1 MQKLFF
7 ILPVLSLLFSCALFD
22 GIDSREEVTGYLYI
36 VGGVATSS
44 DAENID
50 PELDVPD
57 DGIHLRSVLI
67 ADVDEQTN
75 TISNWRRARTT
86 LPSHHFANEG
96 VLHWSYLNNNT
107 HVYNGRLY
115 AGPAA
120 YNAEENSVR
129 PTDFVV
135 WADIDPSTGDLSAF
149 EHSDRLPDPPGNQ
162 RISASTIMEVNE
174 QPYYY
179 VMGGNTDE
187 DVTDWIA
194 YAEIDKETG
203 AIGEWSLA
211 ETKLLTPDWF
221 NAATNHQGRLIH
233 ASGHGRTDQMAIDFV
248 TPDQDGNISDNWG
261 NITYST
267 DYARR
272 WDYVMLEASVNE
284 TDYLYLLGGA
294 AEDVFVTDRVDYG
307 VFSDGVP
314 ADWEQGEPLPR
325 PGRRFAGAALNDT
338 LFLFG
343 GTVEDSDLGTDDIFI
358 GTVSANGEVEW
369 TVSSDSMYQA
379 RTFHGAAIYEKE

>member
-1 MQKLFF
+1 MQKLFLV
-7 ILPVLSLLFSCALFD
+7 LPALFFLFSCTLFQ
-22 GIDSREEVTGYLYI
+22 GVDSEKAVTGYLYI
-36 VGGVATSS
+36 VGGVAASS

-67 ADVDEQTN
+67 ADVDAQTKA
-75 TISNWRRARTT
+75 ISNWRRASST
-86 LPSHHFANEG
+86 LPSHHFSDGG

-135 WADIDPSTGDLSAF
+135 RADIDPSTGDLSAF
-149 EHSDRLPDPPGNQ
+149 EHSERLPDPPGNQ

-187 DVTDWIA
+187 GTTPWIV

-203 AIGEWSLA
+203 VLGEWSLA
-211 ETKLLTPDWF
+211 DTKLLSPDWF
-221 NAATNHQGRLIH
+221 NAATHHHDRLIH
-233 ASGHGRTDQMAIDFV
+233 VTGHGRTDQMGIDIV
-248 TPDQDGNISDNWG
+248 RPDDDGNITEDWISL
-261 NITYST
+261 TYST
-267 DYARR
+267 DYLRR
-272 WDYVMLEASVNE
+272 WDYVLLKATVNE
-284 TDYLYLLGGA
+284 MDYLYLLGGA
-294 AEDVFVTDRVDYG
+294 AEGVFVTDRVDYAA
-307 VFSDGVP
+307 FWEGVP
-314 ADWEQGEPLPR
+314 VNWEKGVSLPK
-325 PGRRFAGAALNDT
+325 PARRFAGAATGNILY
-338 LFLFG
+338 LFG
-343 GTVEDSDLGTDDIFI
+343 GTEEDSVYGTDDIFI
-358 GTVSANGEVEW
+358 GRVSPDGEVEW
-369 TVSSDSMYQA
+369 SISCEPMFQV
-379 RTFHGAAIYEKE
+379 RTFHGAAIYEKQ